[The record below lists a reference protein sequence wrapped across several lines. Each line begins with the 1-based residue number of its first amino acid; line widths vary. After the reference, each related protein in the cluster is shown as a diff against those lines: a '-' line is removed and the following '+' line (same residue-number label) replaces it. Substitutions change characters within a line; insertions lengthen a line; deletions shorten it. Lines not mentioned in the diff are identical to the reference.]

1 MRPDWP
7 AQLSIWGGLTYL
19 EQIVLGADLAANTQF
34 WPARPLL
41 PWATPAA
48 LLPPHR
54 ATAHGILIVVHITA
68 RPSARQPSLA
78 NNEDQ
83 IGILTIIDQGIAT
96 PFLESIFDIR
106 NGQPVRRIQT
116 SLEFVSVNRFH
127 IHIACVVEGFWNAC
141 LLYTSPSPR
150 DRQKSRMP
158 SSA

>member
-1 MRPDWP
+1 MYASRLARSAFHLGWFDVPRADRPRGRSRRQHP
-7 AQLSIWGGLTYL
+7 
-19 EQIVLGADLAANTQF
+19 VL
-34 WPARPLL
+34 AR
-41 PWATPAA
+41 ASVAA
-48 LLPPHR
+48 LGH
-54 ATAHGILIVVHITA
+54 A

-127 IHIACVVEGFWNAC
+127 IHIACVVEGFWHAC